1 MFYLIYGLLYLV
13 SLLPFRILYLLS
25 DLLYGLTYYIIGYR
39 KAVVF
44 NNLEIAFPDKSK
56 EERGLIAKRFY
67 RNLVDDI
74 VETIKL
80 LSISE
85 RELKK
90 RCSSNFEVINAI
102 AAKGKNIQLQPGH
115 QFNVEFFN
123 LLYSKKL
130 KNLKF
135 IFMYMPFSDKAF
147 DRVFNK
153 LRTRFGSILVSAT
166 NFKNERS
173 KLNGQY
179 AITLGA
185 DQNPGN
191 LHTAF
196 WMNFFNKAV
205 PFIPGPARQAV
216 KNNSAIVLV
225 EFVRVKRGYYK
236 FENILLTENAGDFT
250 AEELTKKYRD
260 FVEAAVRRQPANY
273 LWTHRRWKHSFRE
286 EFATLWIES

>member
-123 LLYSKKL
+123 LLYSKEL